1 MSDSNNNKRNVKNE
15 VSQRKNDSNYE
26 TLMKSVRRDTAAK
39 MRPITEG
46 FSLSK
51 DTNVADQKE
60 HSHQ

>member
-1 MSDSNNNKRNVKNE
+1 MSDSNNKQNVKNE
-15 VSQRKNDSNYE
+15 VNQCENNFNYE
-26 TLMKSVRRDTAAK
+26 TLMKSVSRDTAAK

-51 DTNVADQKE
+51 DTNVADSKK